1 MQILKLEEFLNC
13 YLSLPENIRKKTD
26 KALLLLSSNP
36 RHPSLRL
43 KKIQGFEDI
52 WYGRIDK
59 SYRFTFQKEGDSLIM
74 RRVGT
79 HDFIIKNP

>member
-13 YLSLPENIRKKTD
+13 YAALPGNIQKKTE

-36 RHPSLRL
+36 RHPSLRV
-43 KKIQGFEDI
+43 KKLEGFEDV
-52 WYGRIDK
+52 WYGRINK
-59 SYRFTFQKEGDSLIM
+59 NYRFTFQKGSEVLIM

-79 HDFIIKNP
+79 HDFILKNP